1 LSEDDDI
8 SSKNIIFSRLNILLI
23 FRVFLE
29 LYKPLSQK
37 LGYFNNKYEKQIN
50 IILNKIKN
58 CVNNLNNCLKINII
72 NEEIVEEKFFK
83 IIKKY
88 VKDKVNL
95 EIVKVLSIE
104 ENLLYFGVDIFKYE
118 NMENKGFSKTRTID
132 DEVIYRIVS
141 NTSPGLVFFNTPHRV
156 GL

>member
-1 LSEDDDI
+1 M
-8 SSKNIIFSRLNILLI
+8 
-23 FRVFLE
+23 
-29 LYKPLSQK
+29 
-37 LGYFNNKYEKQIN
+37 
-50 IILNKIKN
+50 
-58 CVNNLNNCLKINII
+58 I

-88 VKDKVNL
+88 IKDKVNL

-132 DEVIYRIVS
+132 DEERKKRAKIIKMYLYDNMKQADIARSLKDTPQNVNNTIKRFLEVGSVEDRPWKVIK
-141 NTSPGLVFFNTPHRV
+141 N
-156 GL
+156 